1 MTKLQLLIIIIIKMS
16 LITVGVT
23 LNTSSQGHLLMLFD
37 AILIEYDCEV
47 DTAYFKHLEKK

>member
-1 MTKLQLLIIIIIKMS
+1 MTKLQLLIKMS
-16 LITVGVT
+16 LITEGVT

-47 DTAYFKHLEKK
+47 DTAYFKHLEKIEKL